1 MAREDHHLDDAIAL
15 LKKARDLAPHEISP
29 TLELALTQEWRG
41 ELLRQVR
48 ATYEQALAIDPKSL
62 GAMLGLARVE
72 CAQYHLEEA
81 RQTYR
86 EVLKIDLACN
96 ADARNGLASVA
107 QMDKQFDQARTGY
120 QQVLTDFPD
129 NAEAKAGLTGI
140 DSSYRYQLDLLT
152 EAYVNSDQGIVR
164 GRRG

>member
-1 MAREDHHLDDAIAL
+1 
-15 LKKARDLAPHEISP
+15 
-29 TLELALTQEWRG
+29 
-41 ELLRQVR
+41 
-48 ATYEQALAIDPKSL
+48 
-62 GAMLGLARVE
+62 MLGLARVE
-72 CAQYHLEEA
+72 RAQYHLEEA

-86 EVLKIDLACN
+86 EVLKIDPRN

-152 EAYVNSDQGIVR
+152 GY
-164 GRRG
+164 